1 MERRINT
8 PEWWHNPER
17 DKLDRRSRKTR
28 EALYTALAAL
38 LQDRPL
44 NSISVTEL
52 TRAADVNRS
61 TFYVHFQDIF
71 DMFESMQRDFKITLS
86 NLVASYAE
94 QLRGGEYAMLLRMVY
109 EYFRTNREVF
119 TLIFDEGRADSLFD
133 STFEILR
140 DRLTEVFEDC
150 LPELEEQG
158 AAPADRDAALPR
170 RVRHRGT
177 VGMARVWLERGCKE
191 SVEEMAELNEQLDP
205 GDQGD
210 GHRVRLGPRAGS
222 AV

>member
-1 MERRINT
+1 MEKRINT
-8 PEWWHNPER
+8 PEWWHNPEH

-94 QLRGGEYAMLLRMVY
+94 QLRGGEYATLLRMVY
-109 EYFRTNREVF
+109 DYFRTNREVF

-140 DRLTEVFEDC
+140 DRLTEIFEDC
-150 LPELEEQG
+150 LPELEEQE
-158 AAPADRDAALPR
+158 R
-170 RVRHRGT
+170 RQRIATLRYRGEFATRGT

-191 SVEEMAELNEQLDP
+191 SVEEMAELNEQLILAIR
-205 GDQGD
+205 GT
-210 GHRVRLGPRAGS
+210 VTEYE
-222 AV
+222 

>member
-1 MERRINT
+1 MEKRINT
-8 PEWWHNPER
+8 PEWWHNPEH

-28 EALYTALAAL
+28 EALYTALATL

-119 TLIFDEGRADSLFD
+119 ALIFNKGQGDSLFD

-140 DRLTEVFEDC
+140 DELMVIFRDC
-150 LPELEEQG
+150 LPKLGEQEMQ
-158 AAPADRDAALPR
+158 R
-170 RVRHRGT
+170 RVAMLRYRGEFATRGT
-177 VGMARVWLERGCKE
+177 VGMARVWLERGCVE
-191 SVEEMAELNEQLDP
+191 SVDEMAVLNEQLILAIRGTVIEYD
-205 GDQGD
+205 
-210 GHRVRLGPRAGS
+210 
-222 AV
+222 